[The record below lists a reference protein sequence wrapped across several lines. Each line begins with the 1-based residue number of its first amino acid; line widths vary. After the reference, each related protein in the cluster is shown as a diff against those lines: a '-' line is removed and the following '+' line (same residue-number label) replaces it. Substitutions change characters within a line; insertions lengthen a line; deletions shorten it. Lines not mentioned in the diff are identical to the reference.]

1 VRDAA
6 RSAGASLDQAKRDAR
21 AAAGALAVLPAPTP
35 SRGEVV
41 TEAVAT
47 TLNDTLAHTLV
58 RVSHQAKARSVEIER
73 ITAAS
78 RQQGFAGADA
88 LSTPVPMTGG
98 RVLAVR
104 LSLHGRYTHY
114 PAFKSF
120 LDDLG
125 HLAAIQSL
133 KVTGDHFETV
143 VEIYGASHV

>member
-1 VRDAA
+1 MRDAA

-41 TEAVAT
+41 TT